1 LCIVDE
7 NGKVL
12 VAKTGMGSSA
22 AMTTALVGAILHF
35 FGVVNLQDDVRGLR
49 HDSKSTHVSPEADTR
64 SKSTV
69 HNLAQ
74 LAHAVAQGKIGSGFD
89 VSAAVYGSQIYQ
101 RFNQDNFKDEYA
113 SISQQKICD
122 DALFNCVTNEELWDQ
137 TVAPLQLPPGLD
149 VVMGDVMGGS
159 SSSSMA
165 RGVLKWKNSSADAPA
180 IWNGLADNNKAI
192 SQVLGE
198 LLQASKVIV
207 YYIFLSSIFWYLY
220 WFCDLNECQVH
231 VHAYKTVILRAS
243 KVPHTE
249 WKELVCD
256 GAAEKDI
263 VDLLLYTKAKFKKS
277 RELLKRMGDC
287 AGQGIEPA
295 EQTAL
300 ADDTEALPGVLCAG
314 VPGAGGVDA
323 IFAITL
329 STGAR
334 SGVEEMWSQRDNNGG
349 FVCPLMLSTSSEK
362 SGICFE
368 KNISWD

>member
-1 LCIVDE
+1 
-7 NGKVL
+7 
-12 VAKTGMGSSA
+12 
-22 AMTTALVGAILHF
+22 
-35 FGVVNLQDDVRGLR
+35 
-49 HDSKSTHVSPEADTR
+49 
-64 SKSTV
+64 
-69 HNLAQ
+69 
-74 LAHAVAQGKIGSGFD
+74 
-89 VSAAVYGSQIYQ
+89 
-101 RFNQDNFKDEYA
+101 
-113 SISQQKICD
+113 
-122 DALFNCVTNEELWDQ
+122 
-137 TVAPLQLPPGLD
+137 
-149 VVMGDVMGGS
+149 
-159 SSSSMA
+159 
-165 RGVLKWKNSSADAPA
+165 
-180 IWNGLADNNKAI
+180 
-192 SQVLGE
+192 
-198 LLQASKVIV
+198 
-207 YYIFLSSIFWYLY
+207 
-220 WFCDLNECQVH
+220 